1 MKATTAIG
9 IGVAFVCLLLGVIME
24 GGNPMAYLNIP
35 ALLIIGGGTM
45 GALIASL
52 DMASLKRLPKLAIL
66 AFKGGN
72 AAPDMKGAMKQM
84 VGLAEKAR
92 RDGLLALEDAL
103 GAIEDQ
109 FPRRG
114 LQLVVDGVESDLVIS
129 ILQAESDGM
138 AQRHARNAK
147 MFMTAGGF
155 APTIGV
161 LGTVLSLVH
170 VLENLSNPANLG
182 HAIAGAFLATLYGVG
197 SANILFLPIANRLK
211 ELSIDEQAY
220 RAMLLEAVLSI
231 QAGDN
236 PRMLAEKPETFVPPS
251 QRGEEAEAKEGA
263 AGGQA
268 AAAQAA

>member
-1 MKATTAIG
+1 
-9 IGVAFVCLLLGVIME
+9 
-24 GGNPMAYLNIP
+24 
-35 ALLIIGGGTM
+35 
-45 GALIASL
+45 
-52 DMASLKRLPKLAIL
+52 
-66 AFKGGN
+66 
-72 AAPDMKGAMKQM
+72 M

-92 RDGLLALEDAL
+92 RDGLLALEDDLA
-103 GAIEDQ
+103 AIDDQ
-109 FPRRG
+109 FTRRG

-197 SANILFLPIANRLK
+197 SANIIFLPIRSEEHTSELQSLAYLVCRL
-211 ELSIDEQAY
+211 
-220 RAMLLEAVLSI
+220 
-231 QAGDN
+231 
-236 PRMLAEKPETFVPPS
+236 
-251 QRGEEAEAKEGA
+251 
-263 AGGQA
+263 
-268 AAAQAA
+268 